1 MLGLWVGDGYFQSV
15 ARLAGNVLKIIFGIC
30 EKICVKQ
37 IKKAESIVRALLQ
50 IFGLIDRSFFL

>member
-1 MLGLWVGDGYFQSV
+1 MLGLWVGDGYFPSV